1 MASMSVSGV
10 VSGMDWDS
18 MIDEIITNAAKPA
31 QVKVARKTNL
41 TNKKSLFEEMK
52 VTMNSLQSS
61 LSPLKLPSTYKAKE
75 INIERIDTSG
85 SYKGVLTAT
94 VNADAEVN
102 VWDVKVNKLATA
114 QINRSKQ
121 ITSSTLASTLN
132 GLTSSTFYV
141 NMGGQKV
148 GIEVNATDSL
158 QALKSRI
165 NNTLKTLSNPLAV
178 TASVVDN
185 KLILKSD
192 DTGLGTRTAAET
204 INYSSSGVNRLTN
217 MSVNAS
223 DASNLKITKG
233 SKSYTYGTDF
243 TVANGNEIRWKQYDR
258 GTEVALND
266 KVNVKYRM
274 AAGDVYEKT
283 GTYGTSEAEIS
294 GFDMIDNG
302 TLGSRLKI
310 KDSEGNTY
318 TYGEDFTIENNK
330 VVWLDEEES
339 KTYEPDTYTV
349 SYSKTT
355 TETSSAG
362 GIKSGTQ
369 AAPTSYTVS
378 YSKELISPV
387 SITAGKNSFQTI
399 SSLSYSTLSEID
411 GLNSS
416 GVSTATTSRYIVPED
431 ESEFTLT
438 DGTTEYVYGKDYIL
452 RSAPAGGSVTS
463 GILSWYD
470 NVYSSTNTR
479 YVYDYADG
487 AVLNENTRPTSGT
500 LLLSYT
506 HAYKSQNGISSEV
519 LSVAGTDYENINITD
534 ADGNSYTYGT
544 DFTITDGKIEW
555 LIKAGSDVDDDI
567 DPDDF
572 ADLKEKYNAYAG
584 NDSDADLPTVTLLDS
599 DGVVRTYF
607 DPADRSLF
615 TMTATDSE
623 TGDTVSYEY
632 GRDYVIRVNDTGDG
646 YVFSWAVTGDKNQD
660 GTVDIKDANT
670 EATTYTAAKGIS
682 TSGWKAAPSADSPY
696 SFDFTYTGTTTA
708 SKIVNASDSDTDK
721 TIANIFSGI
730 TVDPADYN
738 DSSVITI
745 TDSDGNI
752 YTPGTEYEFD
762 SAGQLKWLEKTKEVS
777 TLTEAPEDYI
787 VSYSQPVDDVQ
798 FTTAQRKTSAYTNDV
813 TSVEFSDLEQLYYDT
828 FDTDLPL
835 MEESTSTSTRVVVD
849 FSDSNNTIKIVDE
862 NDVEYTYGVDFI
874 VRSSIDATASDSD
887 KGRPSIIWARK
898 GDGTGT
904 VQGNVQRYAN
914 IAGLDT
920 SNAKSPATGTN
931 FTMFI
936 AGAKTYTTEYYEYD
950 EDEVLSMA
958 SDDPANLTITSAD
971 GSTTYKY
978 GVEYTIEDGKIK
990 WILASDTTAS
1000 SRPAEGSTY
1009 TLIYESFSALTA
1021 KGTYEGDD
1029 SQEVSIKVDS
1039 GSGNYR
1045 STSLSYEQILSDL
1058 SLTSSSVASDIA
1070 EKFAE
1075 NFTLTDDDGNEY
1087 VYGTDFTITQ
1097 GTNTDST
1104 KGEHSVVINWLG
1116 NTPSGDF
1123 TLTYK
1128 GRGDA
1133 GEVITTD
1140 GVQRSTKD
1148 TIDPDTSSVMSGL
1161 YSTFS
1166 GASDITITDGTNTYK
1181 LDTDFTI
1188 SQSTDGLSNPV
1199 INWVSGSSWFN
1210 QDTTSAASF
1219 NVYVN
1224 PSSGATLSYTGTR
1237 AAGSNDL
1244 TLDLGSPAYYSSSD
1258 FDGGTNTITQGAKTF
1273 YENED
1278 FIFMD
1283 DSDGHAQVYWLN
1295 DRSGGTEWYY
1305 PNPGTQYTINHTDSS
1320 GNVTSYTASRSAST
1334 ALDMSDYGM
1343 TTANGSLTVQYGDG
1357 NGMLLDAEPDYET
1370 DSDGN
1375 YLLDDDGNKIPVANT
1390 DGHAA
1395 IKAQYSIDIKDR
1407 GSGSYVF
1414 NWVTP
1419 TLTSR
1424 SGLPSIGD
1432 ELTVEYEYDANTF
1445 TLTDNGDGLLDLLGL
1460 NDDVTEAQD
1469 AELEIDGQ
1477 TVTRASNDIGADYDN
1492 ELIKGVTM
1500 HLKGVGEVSLDIA
1513 HDAEKAVESIQNF
1526 VDTYNDLMSWINTRM
1541 TESQLDEDTAATVD
1555 SDDFRMRWG
1564 LLHGNSLLRN
1574 AKSQMRS
1581 LVSQN
1586 FTFSFTQRKSSSEIY
1601 GNMAYNGLKS
1611 SSTLRLRIGTKYVDV
1626 TIDPSDT
1633 LQTIAAKI
1641 NDDTKGGP
1649 MNDIYYDEAG
1659 NKLQTPLLRVSTDN
1673 DILTINSTSSDEI
1686 TMSGS
1691 AAMNALKMNYTYKG
1705 LYQIGIETTSDD
1717 YGKSGELVF
1726 DSDEFMT
1733 ALEDNPDE
1741 VQELMLKFVTQFD
1754 TWTKGMLNS
1763 SASGETSGTLTR
1775 EIENIQTQIDSIN
1788 EYLETYQERLDR
1800 MEESLRNRYG
1810 STETQ
1815 LSRLTQQA
1823 SSIAAILN
1831 QLNGAG
1837 AASNQSSS

>member
-1 MASMSVSGV
+1 MSVSGV

-132 GLTSSTFYV
+132 GLASSTFYV

-192 DTGLGTRTAAET
+192 DTGLGTRTATET
-204 INYSSSGVNRLTN
+204 INYSSSGINRLTN

-294 GFDMIDNG
+294 GFSMIDNG
-302 TLGSRLKI
+302 TLGSRVKI

-355 TETSSAG
+355 TETASAG

-387 SITAGKNSFQTI
+387 SVAAGGNFKMLS
-399 SSLSYSTLSEID
+399 SSLAYSILSNID
-411 GLNSS
+411 GLTSS
-416 GVSTATTSRYIVPED
+416 DVSAATTTKYIVPED

-438 DGTTEYVYGKDYIL
+438 DGTTEYVYGKDYII
-452 RSAPAGGSVTS
+452 RSAPASVGSNNS
-463 GILSWYD
+463 ILSWYG
-470 NVYSSTNTR
+470 NVYTIGSTSIR
-479 YVYDYADG
+479 YIDDYAG
-487 AVLNENTRPTSGT
+487 TPVLNVNPTPTSGT

-506 HAYKSQNGISSEV
+506 HAYKSQNGLSSDV
-519 LSVAGTDYENINITD
+519 LAAADTDYENINITD

-544 DFTITDGKIEW
+544 DFTITDGQIEW

-607 DPADRSLF
+607 DPADKSLF

-708 SKIVNASDSDTDK
+708 SKTVNASDPDSDK

-738 DSSVITI
+738 NSSVITI
-745 TDSDGNI
+745 TDSSGNT
-752 YTPGTEYEFD
+752 YTPGAEYTID
-762 SAGQLKWLEKTKEVS
+762 SAGKITWLEKNSSAPSSYTATYTVAQVDITPDTGKVNYDALSSVTDFPKIDTLMNYGFNVADLPAGQKTVRTIDVYNPSSTQDYRFEFSLMDSDGTYSVSDDYVYGRDYVVRKSDDVSNPSKHTLISFYSRPEVTAYKNLVTSDSPTYGDVALSGTPNSRPDDDYRVSLIHSAAS
-777 TLTEAPEDYI
+777 TDASSLSSLISEASGNYAGITITGNNGTTYTYSSSAPEDLA
-787 VSYSQPVDDVQ
+787 DNE
-798 FTTAQRKTSAYTNDV
+798 FT
-813 TSVEFSDLEQLYYDT
+813 
-828 FDTDLPL
+828 
-835 MEESTSTSTRVVVD
+835 
-849 FSDSNNTIKIVDE
+849 IVDGAI
-862 NDVEYTYGVDFI
+862 TFKPA
-874 VRSSIDATASDSD
+874 SSA
-887 KGRPSIIWARK
+887 
-898 GDGTGT
+898 
-904 VQGNVQRYAN
+904 
-914 IAGLDT
+914 
-920 SNAKSPATGTN
+920 
-931 FTMFI
+931 
-936 AGAKTYTTEYYEYD
+936 
-950 EDEVLSMA
+950 
-958 SDDPANLTITSAD
+958 
-971 GSTTYKY
+971 
-978 GVEYTIEDGKIK
+978 
-990 WILASDTTAS
+990 
-1000 SRPAEGSTY
+1000 SRPAEGSEY

-1058 SLTSSSVASDIA
+1058 KLTSSSTTADIDT
-1070 EKFAE
+1070 KFAD

-1104 KGEHSVVINWLG
+1104 TGEHSVMIQWADG
-1116 NTPSGDF
+1116 GTTPSGDF

-1188 SQSTDGLSNPV
+1188 SQSADGLSNPV
-1199 INWVSGSSWFN
+1199 IVWDSDSSWFS

-1219 NVYVN
+1219 NVYVT
-1224 PSSGATLSYTGTR
+1224 PSGGATLSYTGTR

-1295 DRSGGTEWYY
+1295 DRSGGTEWFY

-1334 ALDMSDYGM
+1334 ALNMSDYGM

-1357 NGMLLDAEPDYET
+1357 NGMLLDAEPDYQT

-1375 YLLDDDGNKIPVANT
+1375 YVLDDDGNKIPVANT

-1407 GSGSYVF
+1407 GNGSYVF

-1513 HDAEKAVESIQNF
+1513 HDAEKAVESIQTF

-1541 TESQLDEDTAATVD
+1541 TESQLDEDTKATVD

-1673 DILTINSTSSDEI
+1673 DILTINSTSNDEI